1 MTALSAA
8 NHATHANPPLPFTR
22 DAIIGQLQRQ
32 ATNGPAYVQHSATKA
47 LAHLKGLYA
56 EARYQAKH
64 VVERAVEQ
72 AQTATQQVQ
81 DQASEQLGGIAAR
94 VAGLMNGTLQPTP
107 EELAHFELDNPLDDE
122 DHPKDSDD
130 DPP

>member
-1 MTALSAA
+1 MTAMTAA
-8 NHATHANPPLPFTR
+8 NQAGHSNPPLPFTR

-56 EARYQAKH
+56 EARYQARQA
-64 VVERAVEQ
+64 VERAVERAQEAAQQ
-72 AQTATQQVQ
+72 AR
-81 DQASEQLGGIAAR
+81 DQSSDKLGGVAGR
-94 VAGLMNGTLQPTP
+94 VAGLMNGTLKPTA

-122 DHPKDSDD
+122 DHPKENED